1 MRTELIQ
8 LDGVAD
14 AARITHAAQILRSG
28 GLVAF
33 PTETVYALGADAR
46 NPEALARLAKVK
58 GKLDGK
64 NYSLLVG
71 SMLQAEQLAG
81 GAGSGGGG
89 LSRTA
94 RKLAR
99 LYWPGMLTLVV
110 PRAGGGNVGLRIPQ
124 HPVARSLIAQCG
136 FPVAAPN
143 ATLRTHKGN
152 EHVGRSESP
161 SYLLCDGLS
170 AAQVRTAFDGRIDL
184 VLEGGAQPK
193 GKLSTVVEV
202 SDQSVS
208 VQREGAIAEVDVLLA
223 AVPTILFI
231 CTGNTCRSPMAAG
244 LWRAALADFYK
255 PLAPEMRILSAG
267 TNATPG
273 QPAHPHSIA
282 AMKEIGFDISDH
294 RATMLTPEL
303 VDSADWIFTMTRAHR
318 DSIIEFMPSCANRV
332 HLIAKEEDEI
342 AEPGGRSLE
351 RYRQCRDKL
360 ARCLLHVL
368 TTIERLG

>member
-81 GAGSGGGG
+81 GTGAGGG

-99 LYWPGMLTLVV
+99 LYWPGTLTLVV
-110 PRAGGGNVGLRIPQ
+110 PRAGGGSVGLRLPE

-143 ATLRTHKGN
+143 ATLRTNKGN
-152 EHVGRSESP
+152 ENVGRSGSP

-184 VLEGGAQPK
+184 VLEGGSPPK
-193 GKLSTVVEV
+193 GRLSTVVEV
-202 SDQSVS
+202 TDQSVS
-208 VQREGAIAEVDVLLA
+208 VQREGAIAEVDILLA

-244 LWRAALADFYK
+244 LWRSALADFYK
-255 PLAPEMRILSAG
+255 PHAPTMRILSAG

-282 AMKEIGFDISDH
+282 AMKEIGLDISEH
-294 RATMLTPEL
+294 RSTLLTPEL
-303 VDSADWIFTMTRAHR
+303 IDSADWIFTMTRAHR
-318 DSIIEFMPSCANRV
+318 DSIIEFMPFCADRV
-332 HLIAKEEDEI
+332 RLISKDGDDI
-342 AEPGGRSLE
+342 SEPGGRSLE
-351 RYRQCRDKL
+351 RYRQSRDKL